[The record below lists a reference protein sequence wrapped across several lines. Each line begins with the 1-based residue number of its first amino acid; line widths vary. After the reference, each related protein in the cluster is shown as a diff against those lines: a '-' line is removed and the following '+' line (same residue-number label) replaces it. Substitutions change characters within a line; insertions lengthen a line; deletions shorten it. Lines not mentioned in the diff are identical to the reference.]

1 MDTIPKIAM
10 IAGTTA
16 QTSASNISRI
26 SETLGLLT
34 SAAKDLPKTVQNLQ
48 STITSFNQWVQKFP
62 ETNQLHQELV
72 DQLKKSLTKLPD
84 IIKAL
89 PGNLKSITNVVT
101 NLESKPF
108 SIKKNYLRKLFN
120 FFFHFKTISQKIRE
134 KWFHFFIVIFQEN
147 IEI

>member
-1 MDTIPKIAM
+1 MPKDAKNIISSISSLQTLVMDTIPKTAM

-16 QTSASNISRI
+16 QLSTSSISRV

-48 STITSFNQWVQKFP
+48 STITSFNQLVQKFP

-72 DQLKKSLTKLPD
+72 DQLKTSLTKLPD

-89 PGNLKSITNVVT
+89 PGNLKSINNVVT
-101 NLESKPF
+101 NLESKSF
-108 SIKKNYLRKLFN
+108 SL
-120 FFFHFKTISQKIRE
+120 
-134 KWFHFFIVIFQEN
+134 
-147 IEI
+147 

>member
-72 DQLKKSLTKLPD
+72 DQLKTSLTKLPD

-89 PGNLKSITNVVT
+89 PGNLKSINNVVT
-101 NLESKPF
+101 NLESKSF
-108 SIKKNYLRKLFN
+108 SL
-120 FFFHFKTISQKIRE
+120 
-134 KWFHFFIVIFQEN
+134 
-147 IEI
+147 

>member
-1 MDTIPKIAM
+1 MPKDAKNIISSISSLQTLVMDTIPKIAM

-72 DQLKKSLTKLPD
+72 DQLKTSLTKLPD

-89 PGNLKSITNVVT
+89 PGNLKSINNVVT
-101 NLESKPF
+101 NLESKSF
-108 SIKKNYLRKLFN
+108 SL
-120 FFFHFKTISQKIRE
+120 
-134 KWFHFFIVIFQEN
+134 
-147 IEI
+147 